1 VCILIFSGRG
11 VAEAWRWQ
19 VGEEW
24 RWLYSQAILDQI
36 KSESAFDE
44 LVLGRYSIYLLLAYE
59 ALRY

>member
-1 VCILIFSGRG
+1 
-11 VAEAWRWQ
+11 

-59 ALRY
+59 ALSY